1 MSIPAPADDGF
12 DVLVSLIVRQ
22 SAALIIH
29 SYLGCDAFDLKIQ
42 ALLAPDH
49 LLIMPHGVERM
60 DFLHRLLDRLDLL
73 IAGLLGVIV
82 ASWWHKDDLTDW
94 RAWMIFLITG
104 VSCSLYLTGMVSAY
118 LGVTEPSIVAGIG
131 FLLGTFGGSLL
142 AAINRAI
149 KAADLW
155 ALIRQRFGGGNP
167 P

>member
-1 MSIPAPADDGF
+1 MRRPLADSSERRAHLFRASAFAEAFSFSAPHTHC
-12 DVLVSLIVRQ
+12 SE
-22 SAALIIH
+22 
-29 SYLGCDAFDLKIQ
+29 LGVQRTPIYSTC
-42 ALLAPDH
+42 
-49 LLIMPHGVERM
+49 PHGVERM
-60 DFLHRLLDRLDLL
+60 EFLHRLLDKTEWL
-73 IAGLLGVIV
+73 IAGLIGAIV
-82 ASWWHKDDLTDW
+82 ASWWHKDDLADW
-94 RAWMIFLITG
+94 RAWVIFLITG
-104 VSCSLYLTGMVSAY
+104 VACSLYLTGMVSAY

>member
-1 MSIPAPADDGF
+1 ME
-12 DVLVSLIVRQ
+12 
-22 SAALIIH
+22 
-29 SYLGCDAFDLKIQ
+29 
-42 ALLAPDH
+42 LLQ
-49 LLIMPHGVERM
+49 
-60 DFLHRLLDRLDLL
+60 RLLDKIDRCELL
-73 IAGLLGVIV
+73 IAGLVGAVV
-82 ASWWHKDDLTDW
+82 ASWWHKDDLADW

-104 VSCSLYLTGMVSAY
+104 IACSLYLTSMVSTY
-118 LGVTEPSIVAGIG
+118 LGVTEPKIVAGIG

>member
-1 MSIPAPADDGF
+1 MRRPLAD
-12 DVLVSLIVRQ
+12 
-22 SAALIIH
+22 SAERRAHLFRA
-29 SYLGCDAFDLKIQ
+29 SAFAGAFSFLH
-42 ALLAPDH
+42 A
-49 LLIMPHGVERM
+49 HGVERM
-60 DFLHRLLDRLDLL
+60 DSLHRLLDRLDLL
-73 IAGLLGVIV
+73 IAGLFGVIV

-94 RAWMIFLITG
+94 RAWLIFLTTG
-104 VSCSLYLTGMVSAY
+104 VACALYLTGMVSAY
-118 LGVTEPSIVAGIG
+118 LGVTEPNIVAGVG

>member
-1 MSIPAPADDGF
+1 
-12 DVLVSLIVRQ
+12 
-22 SAALIIH
+22 
-29 SYLGCDAFDLKIQ
+29 
-42 ALLAPDH
+42 
-49 LLIMPHGVERM
+49 M

-73 IAGLLGVIV
+73 IAGLFGVIV

-94 RAWMIFLITG
+94 RAWLIFLITG
-104 VSCSLYLTGMVSAY
+104 VASMVSAY
-118 LGVTEPSIVAGIG
+118 LGVTEPNIVAGVG